1 MFDSVKKI
9 IKSRVKL
16 CKTFDNKAP
25 LSDNK
30 NRERASVM
38 KGLARIVE
46 GFLFEREVLKAALGS
61 RAHLVLMPV
70 KITTGKRAGQ
80 TVNRFVN
87 PNKKENH
94 AKSKKH
100 ITSAKIEKKTLPQPA
115 IADAAIDRMIAQVK
129 APEKKATQVKAK
141 PRKQTQ
147 VKPAA
152 FKQEIKDVVTNI
164 KPVALEVKA
173 EEELP
178 PITVNEKIAKNFAT
192 ISNKALPENRRR
204 DALASAFYNILTKPD
219 FTPNNLAISI
229 ANKRGVS
236 DIETIRDAIQIA
248 AMSSMLKADKK
259 IEKGEEPFKEI
270 PAYNDTNHLARSI
283 AMVFKSIVTNEGN
296 KNKIVI
302 EDKETGKK
310 TYQVREVGG
319 EFIEK
324 MDSEG
329 FQTLQMRGG
338 ADVELEQI
346 EKDKAG
352 LKSVADKKA
361 AMKVIFE
368 EMRNVIRAKKGRAL
382 KNQGRDLSIID
393 EIENNYNYKMKHDYK
408 KVAKIMNVSVNTIKQ
423 VVKNSRKKGLDNIQK
438 TLLILFPNF
447 KPQKRMRWA

>member
-1 MFDSVKKI
+1 MLDSVKKI
-9 IKSRVKL
+9 IKSRIKL
-16 CKTFDNKAP
+16 CKTFDNKAH

-87 PNKKENH
+87 PNKKETH
-94 AKSKKH
+94 AKAKKNT
-100 ITSAKIEKKTLPQPA
+100 TSAKTEKKTLPQPA
-115 IADAAIDRMIAQVK
+115 VIADAAIDRMIAQVK

-141 PRKQTQ
+141 PRKQVQ

-236 DIETIRDAIQIA
+236 DIETIQDAIQIA

-270 PAYNDTNHLARSI
+270 PTYNNAHHLASSVATI
-283 AMVFKSIVTNEGN
+283 FKNVVTNEGN
-296 KNKIVI
+296 K
-302 EDKETGKK
+302 GK
-310 TYQVREVGG
+310 TRTVDSEGGVSYQSREIAGS

-338 ADVELEQI
+338 ADIELEKIQTEETAI
-346 EKDKAG
+346 RQAEKEIQG
-352 LKSVADKKA
+352 LGIIYNEMKKVVKEKKGKKA
-361 AMKVIFE
+361 LKYTGRDEKIIQRIFE
-368 EMRNVIRAKKGRAL
+368 NVASTGKKSYSSIAKEFGVT
-382 KNQGRDLSIID
+382 
-393 EIENNYNYKMKHDYK
+393 E
-408 KVAKIMNVSVNTIKQ
+408 NTIKQ
-423 VVKNSRKKGLDNIQK
+423 VVKNAKRKSLPEIQK
-438 TLLILFPNF
+438 ALRIL
-447 KPQKRMRWA
+447 ALSA